1 MKSFTWMCWFVA
13 CMGMLAGCMEPDA
26 ETPGTSTVLSL
37 DERGTPPPPAPS
49 TAKITIVPSQVELG
63 ETATI
68 RIMGHQS
75 AFFTFLSTVSI
86 TPASPAIEIV
96 SVQRL
101 STTELRARVIFHDYG
116 TTGLKSLTVTRCS
129 SAGVACSAKLTVK
142 PDPTPPS
149 VTVNPSWI
157 HQGETANRTFIGRNT
172 HFDMA
177 YTTIISETHGLSFT
191 PLNFV
196 RGRLWVEVTASP
208 TVPIGTHSYTITTL
222 GENVQGTI
230 EVIPPAALTQVTP
243 NVIVQDEDPV
253 EVTVTGS
260 NTHFA
265 PGNTTVSVSGVD
277 VSATD
282 LMVDSPTSLRV
293 KLQAAR
299 TAPATVRT
307 LTVTTSSVGE
317 SSTIPLTVAHHAPLI
332 PGITPQSGR
341 QGESTPV
348 VLTLDYVDCATEVQ
362 SLRSSAGTVRIDGC
376 AGASTLR
383 ATVTCQET
391 TPLGPMTLTLTTTWG
406 ATVSIPFTV
415 LKGTPW
421 MGMSPATLP
430 QWTINALM
438 TADLHYDVWTPT
450 VSVVSTNC
458 AQLVIHDVQR
468 TSNSRVSFRVDVPL
482 VQVPDTCALMF
493 SSGVESDPMT
503 ATLTIRERT
512 LNVESTGQ
520 VTGAPTP
527 AAPIFVKITANDRT
541 PLRIRA
547 TAAAFMQ
554 VDPVITLSGA
564 DANFLSP
571 LATNDDEHEATLDAM
586 VLFIPPAPGV
596 FYARVTDRLNLSS
609 GNVTVDVAAFEPPDM
624 ATEVES
630 NDTWDA
636 TALQPPDVAFVQGE
650 LSTDDATDVFTFAIP
665 EGWNG
670 AVVQV
675 LAQGIMPEFG
685 VNALLRLR
693 DGDTYESLGESDD
706 TGPWPDPRLFI
717 ADISTPVQA
726 ELTYLSGGS
735 HYWLVWA
742 PAMQISEVFH
752 DEANGWMGS
761 FVELS
766 GPPGASLAACELR
779 LTPQG
784 QTARVISLTE
794 ETFDAFGWFVAAHD
808 DWVPGAQL
816 LDPQLAVDDPLGT
829 METVLVS
836 LYCDG
841 SLQSEVCYCPTTAIC
856 PAGCVESMPGE
867 VLGQGLMVNRW
878 FLPQPEATP
887 RAANPGKVP

>member
-1 MKSFTWMCWFVA
+1 
-13 CMGMLAGCMEPDA
+13 
-26 ETPGTSTVLSL
+26 
-37 DERGTPPPPAPS
+37 
-49 TAKITIVPSQVELG
+49 
-63 ETATI
+63 
-68 RIMGHQS
+68 
-75 AFFTFLSTVSI
+75 
-86 TPASPAIEIV
+86 
-96 SVQRL
+96 
-101 STTELRARVIFHDYG
+101 
-116 TTGLKSLTVTRCS
+116 
-129 SAGVACSAKLTVK
+129 
-142 PDPTPPS
+142 
-149 VTVNPSWI
+149 
-157 HQGETANRTFIGRNT
+157 
-172 HFDMA
+172 
-177 YTTIISETHGLSFT
+177 
-191 PLNFV
+191 
-196 RGRLWVEVTASP
+196 
-208 TVPIGTHSYTITTL
+208 
-222 GENVQGTI
+222 
-230 EVIPPAALTQVTP
+230 
-243 NVIVQDEDPV
+243 
-253 EVTVTGS
+253 
-260 NTHFA
+260 
-265 PGNTTVSVSGVD
+265 
-277 VSATD
+277 
-282 LMVDSPTSLRV
+282 
-293 KLQAAR
+293 
-299 TAPATVRT
+299 
-307 LTVTTSSVGE
+307 
-317 SSTIPLTVAHHAPLI
+317 
-332 PGITPQSGR
+332 
-341 QGESTPV
+341 
-348 VLTLDYVDCATEVQ
+348 
-362 SLRSSAGTVRIDGC
+362 
-376 AGASTLR
+376 
-383 ATVTCQET
+383 
-391 TPLGPMTLTLTTTWG
+391 
-406 ATVSIPFTV
+406 
-415 LKGTPW
+415 
-421 MGMSPATLP
+421 
-430 QWTINALM
+430 
-438 TADLHYDVWTPT
+438 
-450 VSVVSTNC
+450 
-458 AQLVIHDVQR
+458 
-468 TSNSRVSFRVDVPL
+468 
-482 VQVPDTCALMF
+482 
-493 SSGVESDPMT
+493 MT